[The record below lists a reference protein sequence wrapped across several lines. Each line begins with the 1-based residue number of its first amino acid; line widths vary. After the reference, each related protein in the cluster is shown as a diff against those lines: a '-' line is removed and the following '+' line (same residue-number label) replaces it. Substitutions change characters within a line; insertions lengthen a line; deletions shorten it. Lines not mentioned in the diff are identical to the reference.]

1 MIADTVRAWFSHGTG
16 TDFAHLAEEYSAE
29 KLVREVM
36 RQFPDMNGQA
46 SVATRLRGL
55 KLFPRKGGSIRT
67 VAFFY
72 YRAYNGG
79 SEMVMSRLS
88 GFFARAGYRIVLLT
102 DFPPNE
108 ADYPFP
114 KGTERYIL
122 PDTFRLTEESRQER
136 FECFRRA
143 LEESGADV
151 LIYNAWLS
159 RNLLWDLLAVHAA
172 GVPFVAYIHGA
183 FTCQFVQGNPDE
195 MDQLYQITRILGL
208 ADHIVS
214 LSRTFNHFWSQFN
227 PSTTALL
234 DPCSAPD
241 AADPAV
247 KRDPNLLL
255 WVGRIHPEKQTLEAV
270 RILDEVRKKIPA
282 VRLKIVGGT
291 DEAYRPYE
299 AEVRQMIIAR
309 GLENAVSLEGY
320 CEQVGKC
327 YQEAALLLMTS
338 AHEGFGLVIAEA
350 KTYGLPC
357 VAYDL
362 PYSYFTEDGRGF
374 YTVPQRD
381 AKAAAEKVSRLLQD
395 QEAMQ
400 EARKLALESAKA
412 YSEPQLTEQWKE
424 IFRKL
429 EAPAGGMSS
438 GGYERVWI
446 NALLEDAHLGFVRL
460 ENREGECRKKEAGGW
475 LSAIFSADYYS
486 EKYPDLKAAFGSD
499 DLRLLQHFLEYGMSE
514 GRQACADF
522 NVLAY
527 RERYDDLRQA
537 FGEDIKAYYF
547 HYLLHGCREGRS
559 GK

>member
-1 MIADTVRAWFSHGTG
+1 MIADAVKAWFSQGTG
-16 TDFAHLAEEYSAE
+16 TDFAHLAEKYPAE
-29 KLVREVM
+29 DLVRELI

-46 SVATRLRGL
+46 SVAARLRGL
-55 KLFPRKGGSIRT
+55 KLFPRKGGSVQT

-102 DFPPNE
+102 DLPPDE

-114 KGTERYIL
+114 EGTERYIL
-122 PDTFRLTEESRQER
+122 PDTFRLTDESRQQR
-136 FECFRRA
+136 FDCFRRA

-159 RNLLWDLLAVHAA
+159 RNLLWDLLAVQAA

-234 DPCSAPD
+234 DPCSEPVV
-241 AADPAV
+241 DPTV

-255 WVGRIHPEKQTLEAV
+255 WVGRIHPEKQTVEAV
-270 RILDEVRKKIPA
+270 RILDEVRKRIPA
-282 VRLKIVGGT
+282 ARLKIVGGT
-291 DEAYRPYE
+291 DEAYRSYE
-299 AEVRQMIIAR
+299 AEVRQLITER

-320 CEQVGKC
+320 HKEVGKY

-381 AKAAAEKVSRLLQD
+381 AKAAAEEVCRLLQD
-395 QEAMQ
+395 GEAMWD
-400 EARKLALESAKA
+400 ARKLALESAEA
-412 YSEPQLTEQWKE
+412 YSEPQLTGQWQE

-429 EAPAGGMSS
+429 ETPAGETSS
-438 GGYERVWI
+438 AGYERVWI
-446 NALLEDAHLGFVRL
+446 NALLEDAHLGFTRL
-460 ENREGECRKKEAGGW
+460 EHREGKYREKEAGGW
-475 LSAIFSADYYS
+475 LSAVFSAKYYA
-486 EKYPDLKAAFGSD
+486 EKYPDLKAAFGTD
-499 DLRLLQHFLEYGMSE
+499 DVRLLRHFVEFGMGE
-514 GRQACADF
+514 GRQACVDF
-522 NVLAY
+522 NVRTY
-527 RERYDDLRQA
+527 RERYADLRQA
-537 FGEDIKAYYF
+537 FGDDLKAYYF
-547 HYLLHGCREGRS
+547 HYLLHGYREGRS